1 MPQAPAETEQVCLRG
16 SKSIS
21 GFPLRLGSV
30 TPDAGVRGS
39 GASGQ
44 GKRLKPTAV
53 MKVGGG
59 PRPRGPSL
67 RATSAERSG
76 KLSASATRLRLHLL
90 VVLRRVSTRPHLP
103 PGRWLSHSPSLQS
116 HSPRV
121 RRTVN
126 PSLRDQS
133 RRPRDF
139 GAGAPQP
146 APLRSSTPPQ
156 ESPHVTGYVS
166 AQGAASTPPRR
177 HRSSW
182 GRVHTA
188 QGARDPPERGPARRP
203 PRKTAAQGRK
213 CARISSWCPPRP
225 DQPAG
230 GGLPCPLPHAPVQAI
245 PSLSYIVQYCRR

>member
-44 GKRLKPTAV
+44 GKQLKPTAV
-53 MKVGGG
+53 MKVGEVPARADPPSAPPA
-59 PRPRGPSL
+59 PRAP
-67 RATSAERSG
+67 ANF
-76 KLSASATRLRLHLL
+76 LRLHLL

-188 QGARDPPERGPARRP
+188 QGALDPPERGPARRP
-203 PRKTAAQGRK
+203 PRKTAAQRRR

-230 GGLPCPLPHAPVQAI
+230 GGLPCPRPHAPVQAI